1 MYNILIIYKRKG
13 KQKEM
18 VLIQSRSK
26 LEGASKYGSC
36 QACGKGTDEVKVKK
50 ITFADE
56 GVSDSYGVLLDD
68 VKVEARQDPN
78 PVPEFPTAFVPVTF
92 VAGILALVLFVRIKT
107 E

>member
-56 GVSDSYGVLLDD
+56 HGNTSSVSLCDKCCRELIVKYMESLD
-68 VKVEARQDPN
+68 
-78 PVPEFPTAFVPVTF
+78 
-92 VAGILALVLFVRIKT
+92 
-107 E
+107 

>member
-26 LEGASKYGSC
+26 LEGASKYGIC
-36 QACGKGTDEVKVKK
+36 QACGKGMDEVKLKK

-56 GVSDSYGVLLDD
+56 RHGNTSSVSICDKCCRELIVKYMESLD
-68 VKVEARQDPN
+68 
-78 PVPEFPTAFVPVTF
+78 
-92 VAGILALVLFVRIKT
+92 
-107 E
+107 